1 MLVLQLI
8 RRVKRTVIDND
19 HHVRIQRVCG
29 SYILIVESDQ
39 RIKLDRWMNE
49 DRINHVNFFSSCS
62 FIFNE

>member
-1 MLVLQLI
+1 MLLLQLI
-8 RRVKRTVIDND
+8 RREKRTGIDND
-19 HHVRIQRVCG
+19 HHVHIQRVCG